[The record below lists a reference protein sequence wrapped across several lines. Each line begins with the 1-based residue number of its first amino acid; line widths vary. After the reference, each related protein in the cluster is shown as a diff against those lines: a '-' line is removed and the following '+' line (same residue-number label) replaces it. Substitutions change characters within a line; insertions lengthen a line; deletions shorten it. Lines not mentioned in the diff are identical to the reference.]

1 MRLSLSFPV
10 DALLTVPT
18 ATVFSLRATRLV
30 RKRKCTSPSPPMA
43 AIAPFP
49 SFPVATSPPPSTIQ
63 PPSPSRSESRFVSPL
78 PPRDGGMDADG
89 FFSLLLSLDRQIPP
103 NETALLLLDDPH
115 HFLHQITPL
124 GRGCEVRLAPD
135 APPRCLPH
143 LRIHPLPTP
152 LFLRFSPLSPA
163 ISPIRAK
170 FKSSLVRAVASRAQN
185 RRGYKRIL
193 SPAEVAT
200 ILQETCCDI
209 PAGNPDEWV
218 EEALR
223 EFRDSF
229 SVAGEL
235 CLDAEA
241 FQRLEWVP
249 FLAGVGVIRDYL
261 RDEAFQPLLF
271 GNPGFPEC
279 PFAPPAG
286 EFINQ
291 RQERETQEVE
301 TDLVPT
307 TTMAK
312 EFVEKLEGIV
322 DAHAEL
328 QMQREVYMSLIR
340 RVKSHFDCL
349 GVCWR

>member
-1 MRLSLSFPV
+1 
-10 DALLTVPT
+10 
-18 ATVFSLRATRLV
+18 
-30 RKRKCTSPSPPMA
+30 
-43 AIAPFP
+43 
-49 SFPVATSPPPSTIQ
+49 
-63 PPSPSRSESRFVSPL
+63 
-78 PPRDGGMDADG
+78 MDADG
-89 FFSLLLSLDRQIPP
+89 FFSLLLSLEPPNPP

-271 GNPGFPEC
+271 GNPGISGMPVC
-279 PFAPPAG
+279 TSRG
-286 EFINQ
+286 RVHNQ
-291 RQERETQEVE
+291 RQER
-301 TDLVPT
+301 
-307 TTMAK
+307 M
-312 EFVEKLEGIV
+312 
-322 DAHAEL
+322 H
-328 QMQREVYMSLIR
+328 
-340 RVKSHFDCL
+340 DCP
-349 GVCWR
+349 

>member
-1 MRLSLSFPV
+1 M
-10 DALLTVPT
+10 
-18 ATVFSLRATRLV
+18 
-30 RKRKCTSPSPPMA
+30 
-43 AIAPFP
+43 
-49 SFPVATSPPPSTIQ
+49 
-63 PPSPSRSESRFVSPL
+63 
-78 PPRDGGMDADG
+78 
-89 FFSLLLSLDRQIPP
+89 
-103 NETALLLLDDPH
+103 
-115 HFLHQITPL
+115 
-124 GRGCEVRLAPD
+124 
-135 APPRCLPH
+135 
-143 LRIHPLPTP
+143 
-152 LFLRFSPLSPA
+152 
-163 ISPIRAK
+163 
-170 FKSSLVRAVASRAQN
+170 
-185 RRGYKRIL
+185 
-193 SPAEVAT
+193 
-200 ILQETCCDI
+200 
-209 PAGNPDEWV
+209 

-328 QMQREVYMSLIR
+328 QMQREVYMNLIR